1 MIYPE
6 IVAGPTTTGF
16 ISGGREVPFSSED
29 WADKVSYV
37 GDNGEASVGYPN
49 KQVLC
54 ETELLDEEN
63 PLVGDADPKAVY
75 DRVIHGP
82 FYPWTIYDFEKCDS
96 TDIVT
101 DADLA
106 RVRNKLT
113 NNRSAHFANEI
124 STGALSGSPSFLSV
138 GVPVSDTAQSV
149 VDGVARL
156 IDARVTAKAQGPHII
171 HVNPVLRPKFEDA
184 NLVSN
189 DLYRIVYD
197 DYAKTYTPTQD
208 LVGGG
213 SATAPNASQAWIA
226 ITGAYE
232 YGFVE
237 GTADKAETI
246 DARLTNSQLVGVE
259 DKLFYRFDTTNV
271 FLAKVTVFS

>member
-29 WADKVSYV
+29 WADRVSYV

-54 ETELLDEEN
+54 ETELLDDSN
-63 PLVGDADPKAVY
+63 PLVGDADPKAAY

-82 FYPWTIYDFEKCDS
+82 FHPWTAYDFEKCDT

-101 DADLA
+101 EADLA

-113 NNRSAHFANEI
+113 NTRSALFANEI
-124 STGALSGSPSFLSV
+124 SLGTFSGSPSFRTVGQSV
-138 GVPVSDTAQSV
+138 SNTAQTAIN
-149 VDGVARL
+149 GVARL
-156 IDARVTAKAQGPHII
+156 IDARVSVKAQGPHII
-171 HVNPVLRPKFEDA
+171 HVPVVLRPRFEDA
-184 NLVSN
+184 NIVSN

-197 DYAKTYTPTQD
+197 DYVDIYDPTSA

-213 SATAPNASQAWIA
+213 NATAPSAGEAFIA
-226 ITGAYE
+226 VTGAYE

-237 GTADKAETI
+237 GVAGKAETI